1 MPSKSQKQERF
12 FTIAAHDP
20 EFAKE
25 HGIDPEVAKE
35 WHEADKK
42 KHEEEKEQHSEKKGK

>member
-1 MPSKSQKQERF
+1 MPSTSKAQEKF
-12 FTIAAHDP
+12 FTIAAHDE

-25 HGIDPEVAKE
+25 HGIDPQVAKE

-42 KHEEEKEQHSEKKGK
+42 KDEQEEKEKDSSKK